1 MAGDSRSAKG
11 ERRIAR
17 GRIVQEMDSAN
28 RGALDSVLR
37 DLQLMFGDR
46 LTAFLAYGEGRG
58 EVTPS
63 LALVST
69 LTSEDLLACAARA
82 GGWHSQGAAT
92 PLLLT
97 RDEFVRSL
105 DAFPIEYGE
114 ILDTHRIMFGVD
126 PFTGLTIQP
135 DDLRRA
141 CEVQVK
147 SHLLHLR
154 ENYVECGAK
163 PSAVAQLV
171 ADSAPAFRMV
181 LRRLARL
188 DNRPAKSPAEIGA
201 YAAGRPGLDPRVV
214 GDVLALAD
222 NADGAPVHA
231 ARLFPDYL
239 AAVETLARFVDRWN
253 AR

>member
-1 MAGDSRSAKG
+1 
-11 ERRIAR
+11 
-17 GRIVQEMDSAN
+17 MDSAH
-28 RGALDSVLR
+28 RGALESVLH
-37 DLQLMFGDR
+37 DLQLVFGER
-46 LTAFLAYGEGRG
+46 LTAFLSYGESRSH
-58 EVTPS
+58 VTPS

-69 LTSEDLLACAARA
+69 LTGDDLLACAARA
-82 GGWHSQGAAT
+82 GVWHRNGAGT

-97 RDEFVRSL
+97 RDEFARSL

-114 ILDTHRIMFGVD
+114 ILDTRQVLFGVD

-163 PSAVAQLV
+163 PSDVARLV
-171 ADSAPAFRMV
+171 VDSAPAFEAV

-188 DNRPAKSPAEIGA
+188 DNQPARTPAEIGV
-201 YAAGRPGLDPRVV
+201 YAAARPGLDPRVV
-214 GDVLALAD
+214 GDVLALVGD
-222 NADGAPVHA
+222 DDSAPLNA
-231 ARLFPDYL
+231 ARLFPEYL